1 MFILLLGEHIDYCG
15 YGVLPMAIE
24 QDMVIAVAK
33 SKEDKLFLADV
44 EEIYRWAFCSSSF
57 AILGLLLKT
66 GNTLERN
73 TCTINAYTSNLNL
86 E

>member
-1 MFILLLGEHIDYCG
+1 LFILLLGEHIDYCG

-44 EEIYRWAFCSSSF
+44 EEIYR
-57 AILGLLLKT
+57 
-66 GNTLERN
+66 
-73 TCTINAYTSNLNL
+73 
-86 E
+86 